1 VDLLQS
7 CGWTVTFQEA
17 RAGLAH
23 TSAPH
28 SALTAAA
35 ALRGAPVLRA
45 KRAAS
50 GGLPLLGLGARLPGK
65 H

>member
-1 VDLLQS
+1 
-7 CGWTVTFQEA
+7 
-17 RAGLAH
+17 
-23 TSAPH
+23 
-28 SALTAAA
+28 
-35 ALRGAPVLRA
+35 VLRA